1 LLSRD
6 APFGECSNMSASAP
20 SHARASERLEGYLQR
35 LRQRLRALI
44 LVRSA
49 AGALLG
55 AALVTIL
62 FVGWA
67 VQSAFAPGITLS
79 GRIAL
84 GVVLALAVGAGLV
97 GLRALRREAGAR
109 TFEARLPRQS
119 GRISTYL
126 DARRRGDSPLLE
138 LLADDALRIAEQT
151 SLEEV
156 VSSQR
161 IGAFGAAAVAG
172 LAALI
177 VLLVAAPPSW
187 RYGARHML
195 LGMELPRE
203 IVPLRQ
209 VFVTPGDVTVRRNSD
224 VAIRAHAEGF
234 RPEQA
239 EVFVRFADG
248 SERESSAPTWE
259 RAPMQS
265 GTEAGA
271 FEFKLFAL
279 RSPLSYYVEID
290 GLRSAEH
297 RIALVDVPQI
307 ERLRLTY
314 RYPDWTGLAAHSDD
328 VTRDIR
334 AVAGT
339 KVDVEVVSDT
349 PLADPVLI
357 HDETLEAFQSQGAS
371 HVATLSVERPGRY
384 RIAANVAGER
394 VALSDDYAIEI
405 VPDEKP
411 TIQIAKPGRDW
422 RATNIEEV
430 PVRIEAQDDFR
441 LSEIELRYA
450 VNGGDWRTVKLDRNV
465 KQARLRTLL
474 ELEKLGAEHASG
486 ESLLAPGDL
495 VTYYAVAKD
504 HKRSVQTDLYMVQV
518 QPFERRFLQQNAAGG
533 GGAGEEQGAIS
544 ERQREILLATWNL
557 QRSEANERR
566 AREQLRD
573 NAKMLAEM
581 QATLAQQARTLAA
594 RTRARARGESDE
606 RLTAFVESLE
616 RAAVA
621 MDPAA
626 EHLGTFALDKAVPAE
641 QQALQQLL
649 RAEAA
654 FREVQ
659 VSMQREGRGGGSQ
672 SARDFGELLEL
683 EMDLEKSQYESESQ
697 VAEQR
702 ADKEMSEA
710 MRKLKELAQ
719 RQEQLAQETNRQQST
734 PEQRWRQEQLRREAE
749 DLRRQLAAMQQRQR
763 AGGRQQNRS
772 QSSGAQSESASG
784 AAQSGEPS
792 GNENSPQNALQA
804 LDRALDQMRLAN
816 SQSTPEAAP
825 QSSSQA
831 SPSNGGQQLNPA
843 EQAGR
848 TLREAIQRLEVPR
861 AAGIGQ
867 ALEQLSQRAG
877 DLARE
882 QRNIEDELHESLQ
895 AAAANARMRGR
906 AGAIDPER
914 AQRLVE
920 RKQSMAEQLEQLQKD
935 LRSGVHTRRPMT
947 EQTRQ
952 RLADL
957 ANDVESS
964 DVMYRIRRSAAEI
977 YYGRAREAAAREG
990 IITESLQSLADDLR
1004 DTATQVAREG
1014 ERSQPSERG
1023 AEQLLAEVAELRRRI
1038 DQRARADARGQRAG
1052 GSDEAIAEGNAGA
1065 RGAAL
1070 SAWNPLQ
1077 RVPGEQATSQSTL
1090 NADSTTKQ
1098 ALSIAERAERLR
1110 ERATRRELN
1119 ASELAQLSALAREL
1133 RSVTND
1139 SVASQHV
1146 PVQQALAQLELTAL
1160 AAVANRSPG
1169 EAARMTAPAA
1179 DAPDYREAIAEYYR
1193 RLGSR

>member
-1 LLSRD
+1 
-6 APFGECSNMSASAP
+6 MSASTP
-20 SHARASERLEGYLQR
+20 NHGRASERLERYLER

-44 LVRSA
+44 VVRSA
-49 AGALLG
+49 AGALFG
-55 AALVTIL
+55 TALVAIL
-62 FVGWA
+62 VVGWA
-67 VQSAFAPGITLS
+67 VQRAFAPAITFG
-79 GRIAL
+79 GRIAIA
-84 GVVLALAVGAGLV
+84 VVVALAVGGCIMA
-97 GLRALRREAGAR
+97 LRALRREEGAR
-109 TFEARLPRQS
+109 TFEARLPNES

-138 LLADDALRIAEQT
+138 LLADDALRIAERT
-151 SLEEV
+151 PVEDV
-156 VSSQR
+156 VSSRR
-161 IGAFGAAAVAG
+161 IGAFAAVAVIG
-172 LAALI
+172 VGSLA

-187 RYGARHML
+187 RYGARHVL
-195 LGMELPRE
+195 LGAELPRD
-203 IVPLRQ
+203 IVPVRQ
-209 VFVTPGDVTVRRNSD
+209 ILVTPGDITVRRNSD
-224 VAIRAHAEGF
+224 VAIRAHADGF
-234 RPEQA
+234 RPEHA
-239 EVFVRFADG
+239 EVFVRFADH
-248 SERESSAPTWE
+248 ETESSVSEWE
-259 RAPMQS
+259 RAPMQP

-314 RYPDWTGLAAHSDD
+314 RYPDWTGLAEHSDEA
-328 VTRDIR
+328 TRDIR

-339 KVDVEVVSDT
+339 KVDVEVVSDA
-349 PLADPVLI
+349 PLVDPVLI
-357 HDETLEAFQSQGAS
+357 HDEAVETFQSQGAS
-371 HVATLSVERPGRY
+371 HVATLAVDRPGRY
-384 RIAANVAGER
+384 RIAASVAGER

-441 LSEIELRYA
+441 LREVELRYA

-474 ELEKLGAEHASG
+474 ELEKLGAEQSSG
-486 ESLLAPGDL
+486 EGLLAPGDL

-504 HKRSVQTDLYMVQV
+504 HKRAVQTDLYMVQV

-557 QRSEANERR
+557 QRSETNERR

-594 RTRARARGESDE
+594 RTRARAQGEADE

-626 EHLGTFALDKAVPAE
+626 EHLGAFALDKAVPAE

-702 ADKEMSEA
+702 QDKEMSEA

-719 RQEQLAQETNRQQST
+719 RQEQLAQETNRQQPT

-749 DLRRQLAAMQQRQR
+749 DLRRQLAAMQQRQQ
-763 AGGRQQNRS
+763 AGGRQQS
-772 QSSGAQSESASG
+772 QSQTGGAQSESASG
-784 AAQSGEPS
+784 ASQSGQSS
-792 GNENSPQNALQA
+792 GNDNSSQNALQA
-804 LDRALDQMRLAN
+804 LDRALEQMRMAN
-816 SQSTPEAAP
+816 SQS
-825 QSSSQA
+825 SSST
-831 SPSNGGQQLNPA
+831 PSGEQQGNPA

-848 TLREAIQRLEVPR
+848 TLREAIQRLDVPR
-861 AAGIGQ
+861 AEGIGQ

-882 QRNIEDELHESLQ
+882 QRDIEDELNDSLR
-895 AAAANARMRGR
+895 AAAVNAGMRGR
-906 AGAIDPER
+906 SGAIDPQR

-957 ANDVESS
+957 VNDVESS

-990 IITESLQSLADDLR
+990 IITESLQSLADDLS

-1023 AEQLLAEVAELRRRI
+1023 AKQLLAEVAELRRRI
-1038 DQRARADARGQRAG
+1038 DQHARTDARGQQADR
-1052 GSDEAIAEGNAGA
+1052 SREEVAEGNAGA

-1077 RVPGEQATSQSTL
+1077 PVPRGQAASQSSL
-1090 NADSTTKQ
+1090 SEDSMTKQ

-1110 ERATRRELN
+1110 ARATRRELS
-1119 ASELAQLSALAREL
+1119 AAELAQLSELAREL

-1139 SVASQHV
+1139 SVAAQRV

-1160 AAVANRSPG
+1160 AALASNSQG
-1169 EAARMTAPAA
+1169 EAARMTAPAG
-1179 DAPDYREAIAEYYR
+1179 DSPDYREAIAEYYR